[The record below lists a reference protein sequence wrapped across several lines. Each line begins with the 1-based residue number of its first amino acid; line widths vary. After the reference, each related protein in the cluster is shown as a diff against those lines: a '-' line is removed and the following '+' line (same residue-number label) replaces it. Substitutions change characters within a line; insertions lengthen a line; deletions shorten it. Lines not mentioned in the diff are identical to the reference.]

1 MTAPPE
7 SAASFVTHL
16 ECSQT
21 GEHHPA
27 GVLHGLSKAGAPLLV
42 RYDLD
47 ALAAAVDKDTISRRP
62 PDMWRYREF
71 LPLGPGGSAGK
82 PRRKHDAEA
91 YRPNPNNWAT
101 CRNKSSKCLIAAS
114 RLTAVCKSERVY

>member
-7 SAASFVTHL
+7 SAACFLTHL

-27 GVLHGLSKAGAPLLV
+27 GVLHGLSRAGAPLFA
-42 RYDLD
+42 RYDLG

-62 PDMWRYREF
+62 PDSGATGNSC
-71 LPLGPGGSAGK
+71 LSARGC
-82 PRRKHDAEA
+82 RR
-91 YRPNPNNWAT
+91 
-101 CRNKSSKCLIAAS
+101 SAS
-114 RLTAVCKSERVY
+114 AKT